1 MSTKA
6 QHTGRIPARG
16 LFAYDPSM
24 AATAIGDTSIVGA
37 LCLGLLMQRPD
48 SAQSLDRRLRR
59 AFPSAKFT
67 RGAAG
72 KALARLEEQALIELV
87 QHGSKRTLDKVQP
100 TPAGRDYFIDWLH
113 HAEVDATVR
122 DALQYKLEFFE
133 IEDVPE
139 LIELIE
145 ALAEAFT
152 HASDVAHE
160 ALDKEKRRRRIRSRE
175 GHPPDWSLDRRILK
189 TKDAAKLGTALVDRL
204 EELLENVKE
213 LGATYQQSERG

>member
-6 QHTGRIPARG
+6 QHTGGIPARG
-16 LFAYDPSM
+16 RFAYDPSM
-24 AATAIGDTSIVGA
+24 GGTAIGDTRVGA

-48 SAQSLDRRLRR
+48 SAQSLDRRLRW

-72 KALARLEEQALIELV
+72 KALARLEEQALIERCEY
-87 QHGSKRTLDKVQP
+87 GSRPTLHKVQP
-100 TPAGRDYFIDWLH
+100 TTAGRDYFIDWLH

-133 IEDVPE
+133 IEDVPD

-145 ALAEAFT
+145 ALAEAFK

-160 ALDKEKRRRRIRSRE
+160 TLDKEKRRRRIRNRE

-189 TKDAAKLGTALVDRL
+189 IKDAAKLGTGLVDRL
-204 EELLENVKE
+204 EELRENVE
-213 LGATYQQSERG
+213 ALRAAYQQSERG

>member
-6 QHTGRIPARG
+6 HYTGGIPVRG
-16 LFAYDPSM
+16 RFAYDPWM
-24 AATAIGDTSIVGA
+24 AATAIGDTSVGA

-48 SAQSLDRRLRR
+48 NAQNLDRRLKRT
-59 AFPSAKFT
+59 FVSANFT
-67 RGAAG
+67 RGAAR
-72 KALARLEEQALIELV
+72 KALTRLEEQALVELV
-87 QHGSKRTLDKVQP
+87 EHGSKRTLDKVRP

-113 HAEVDATVR
+113 QVEVEPTVR
-122 DALQYKLEFFE
+122 DVLQCKLEFFE

-139 LIELIE
+139 LIELIQ

-160 ALDKEKRRRRIRSRE
+160 NLDKEKRRRRIRNRE

-189 TKDAAKLGTALVDRL
+189 TKDAAKLGTVLVDRL
-204 EELLENVKE
+204 EELRENVEE
-213 LGATYQQSERG
+213 LSARYQQSERG